1 MCVPFSIF
9 TTLCILFGIE
19 SFRCFFWLKLYPEN
33 ESMTDHIRVFFL
45 LIYKAVS
52 SGPGA
57 GCLQVGW
64 KDSVISA
71 AVRNSAVY
79 RKVFMWLC

>member
-1 MCVPFSIF
+1 
-9 TTLCILFGIE
+9 
-19 SFRCFFWLKLYPEN
+19 
-33 ESMTDHIRVFFL
+33 MTDHIRIFFL
-45 LIYKAVS
+45 LIDKAGS

-64 KDSVISA
+64 KDSVISTT
-71 AVRNSAVY
+71 VRNSALY